1 MEWIAILFFL
11 AFGAAYLLARRRGG
25 SELSSTL
32 VYHVSFS
39 TDEVMRGEYLYLDQ
53 SIENIS
59 DRTVPFLRVET
70 LLPEGLS
77 ILLDTSEK
85 VSGRGDEAVRS
96 TEALWV
102 LHPHCKVTRRWR
114 LVAGERGAYTTR
126 DVQMI
131 AISNDPIGMGAF
143 SVALEPADMAQGY
156 LQVLPAAAEWLT
168 GMAPAPAPSGTTTVP
183 QGLIRDP
190 MSIIGVRDYEPYDP
204 LSMVDWKQSAR
215 LGHLMVRQTEAVVND
230 SFNIVLN
237 MQSVLL
243 EAEHVITTP
252 ALIEDC
258 ITVCASLL
266 DSAIRRNIPVRLIAN
281 TDPAGMDGAALRPT
295 GVGKELFCSEE
306 FRDGE
311 GTMEA
316 YRMLARIPMTR
327 SVAIETVLDDM
338 VENPW
343 DYARGGNILFV
354 TSYLDSRMVNAHR
367 MLAEQ
372 GIKMRFYVM
381 TTDHHT
387 GGGEQLPLP
396 EEDVFFKHTTWIGGV
411 RYGL

>member
-11 AFGAAYLLARRRGG
+11 AFGAAYLLARRQGG
-25 SELSSTL
+25 SYLQSTL
-32 VYHVSFS
+32 VYHVAFC
-39 TDEVMRGEYLYLDQ
+39 TDEVMRGEYFYLDQ
-53 SIENIS
+53 TIENNS

-70 LLPEGLS
+70 LMPEGLT

-85 VSGRGDEAVRS
+85 INGRGDEMVHS

-114 LVAGERGAYTTR
+114 VVARERGEYTTR

-143 SVALEPADMAQGY
+143 SVALDPADMVEGH
-156 LQVLPAAAEWLT
+156 LLVLPAAAEWMV

-183 QGLIRDP
+183 HGLIHDP
-190 MSIIGVRDYEPYDP
+190 MSIIGVRAYEPYDP

-243 EAEHVITTP
+243 EKDSGITTP

-266 DSAIRRNIPVRLIAN
+266 DSSIRRNIPVRLIAN
-281 TDPAGMDGAALRPT
+281 TDPAGMEGAPLRPS
-295 GVGKELFCSEE
+295 GVGRQLFCSEE

-311 GTMEA
+311 GSMEA

-327 SVAIETVLDDM
+327 SVAVEAMLDDM
-338 VENPW
+338 VKNPW

-354 TSYLDSRMVNAHR
+354 TAYLDSRMVNAYR
-367 MLAEQ
+367 ILGEQ

-381 TTDHHT
+381 TTDHRT

-396 EEDVFFKHTTWIGGV
+396 EEDVIFKHTGWIGGV
-411 RYGL
+411 RYGF